1 MTIAC
6 SQFWDGKWKAWTG
19 SAQPSLSW
27 PSSACFWLY
36 NGEVLNMIG
45 EIFASSSWWSSL
57 ESSLRFCDVWACSRS
72 CRDRKRWSIYYGER
86 TTIYTGELSRDIELT
101 LIHLQLQ
108 SYMWRNITDITWHIT
123 WQVFTSIQLRRKELA
138 TLPPHLVKQR
148 SIAFGVAFAFCIGSA
163 LSIIDF
169 YVSRVSFEIWLI

>member
-1 MTIAC
+1 MLFAKSQRARLTWIISKSNWDCPSMLGIPLGPLPCSHLAHLRRIA
-6 SQFWDGKWKAWTG
+6 G
-19 SAQPSLSW
+19 SRL
-27 PSSACFWLY
+27 
-36 NGEVLNMIG
+36 LNC
-45 EIFASSSWWSSL
+45 
-57 ESSLRFCDVWACSRS
+57 CDVWACSRS